1 MPRITYRQPDGAEE
15 TIEVPVGV
23 SVMEGAFDNGVPGI
37 IAQCGGAATC
47 GTCHCYIDA
56 AWIARLPAPE
66 PREAEML
73 DYLWEPRDN
82 SRLTCQI
89 QVTAELDGL
98 IVEVPER
105 QI

>member
-1 MPRITYRQPDGAEE
+1 MPHVTYRQPDGAEE
-15 TIEVPVGV
+15 TIDVPVGH
-23 SVMEGAFDNGVPGI
+23 SVMDGAVDHGIPGI

-47 GTCHCYIDA
+47 GTCHCYIA
-56 AWIARLPAPE
+56 PEWIARLPPPE

-89 QVTAELDGL
+89 QVTDALDGL
-98 IVEVPER
+98 TVDVPER